1 MPRGNVDP
9 AMKKIVFS
17 LLFLVLAASLAACG
31 SPAPGG
37 PQTITL
43 VVTDPP
49 APAEKVDIA
58 LGAEVTIIIT
68 TPTDDA
74 AHLHGYEVEMDIP
87 AGVPTELTFTATMSG
102 SYELESHVTDAVW
115 LNLVVS

>member
-1 MPRGNVDP
+1 MRRRP
-9 AMKKIVFS
+9 
-17 LLFLVLAASLAACG
+17 
-31 SPAPGG
+31 
-37 PQTITL
+37 TITPRMIT
-43 VVTDPP
+43 VIITM
-49 APAEKVDIA
+49 
-58 LGAEVTIIIT
+58 VTIIIT